1 MSLRGL
7 KAKLEE
13 QGCLTT
19 INKPVSAQLEI
30 ARLMHKLEGRGAFF
44 GTVCDSD
51 YPVIAG
57 LCSAREYF
65 ALGLG
70 VKKEQLLFH
79 LAEALENPVEPPL
92 LAEAAP
98 CQEVVEAEVD
108 LRRLPILT
116 HLAGDGGPYVTAG
129 VAVIHDP
136 EYGRNVSFHRLMR
149 LDEKR
154 FGVRIVE
161 GRGTDTAFKKESD
174 KIAMA
179 VCIGNSIPVLLAAA
193 MSPEKGVDEL
203 AIANALLP
211 TPLVKCRTIGLHVP
225 ADSEIILEGYLKHEE
240 VDEGPFLDLTE
251 TPDIVRRQPVF
262 EVQCITHR
270 REAIYQALLPGGL
283 EHKLLM
289 GVPREPTIWAEVNQV
304 CECLNVLITPGG
316 ASWLHAIVQIRKHHA
331 DDGGKAIRAAFRGH
345 GSLKHVV
352 VVDEDVNIYDL
363 NEVEWAIATR
373 FQADQGLMTLS
384 DQPGSS
390 LDPSALHAPKR
401 KSRTSKMGLDAT
413 IPWYSPTGGLRS
425 EREREAFLKM
435 RYDDINLANYVQPL
449 AKDEA

>member
-1 MSLRGL
+1 MSLREL
-7 KAKLEE
+7 KAKLEAH
-13 QGCLTT
+13 GSMTT
-19 INKPVSAQLEI
+19 INKPVSARIEI
-30 ARLMHKLEGRGAFF
+30 ARLMHKLEGRGVFF
-44 GTVCDSD
+44 GAVEGAD

-57 LCSAREYF
+57 LCSAREYL

-70 VKKEQLLFH
+70 VPKEQLLFR
-79 LAEALENPVEPPL
+79 LAEALENPIKPTAVT
-92 LAEAAP
+92 AAAP
-98 CQEVVEAEVD
+98 CQEVTEVETD
-108 LRRLPILT
+108 LTRLPILT
-116 HLAGDGGPYVTAG
+116 HLASDGGPYVTAG
-129 VAVIHDP
+129 VAVIRDP

-149 LDEKR
+149 LDQRR
-154 FGVRIVE
+154 FAVRVVE
-161 GRGTDTAFKKESD
+161 GRGTDTAFKRAPD
-174 KIAMA
+174 KIEMA
-179 VCIGNSIPVLLAAA
+179 VCIGNSVAVLLAAA
-193 MSPEKGVDEL
+193 MSPDKGVDEL
-203 AIANALLP
+203 AIANALSP
-211 TPLVKCRTIGLHVP
+211 TPLVKCQTLDLEVP
-225 ADSEIILEGYLKHEE
+225 AESEIILEGYLKHEE
-240 VDEGPFLDLTE
+240 VEEGPFLDLTE
-251 TPDIVRRQPVF
+251 TPDFVRRQPVF
-262 EVQCITHR
+262 EVQRITHR

-363 NEVEWAIATR
+363 HEVEWAIATR

-384 DQPGSS
+384 DQPSSS
-390 LDPSALHAPKR
+390 LDPSAIHAPGR

-413 IPWYSPTGGLRS
+413 IPWYSPAGGLRS
-425 EREREAFLKM
+425 EKEREAFLRV
-435 RYDDINLANYVQPL
+435 RYEDVNLADYLQVQ